1 MLVLLSDKVDGET
14 EVAKTTRTTDSM
26 QIGLRILGE
35 VEVNHD
41 IHRLDVDTTGEQV
54 SANEAT
60 GLTILEVV
68 IDAVAVTLLHLGMD
82 VEARVA
88 ELRDLLG

>member
-26 QIGLRILGE
+26 QIGLRVLRE
-35 VEVNHD
+35 VEVDHD
-41 IHRLDVDTTGEQV
+41 VHRLNIDTTGEQV

-68 IDAVAVTLLHLGMD
+68 IDAVTVTLLHLGMD
-82 VEARVA
+82 VETRVA

>member
-14 EVAKTTRTTDSM
+14 EVAETTRTTDSM
-26 QIGLRILGE
+26 QIGLRVLGE

-41 IHRLDVDTTGEQV
+41 VHRLDVDTTGEQV

-60 GLTILEVV
+60 GFTILEVV
-68 IDAVAVTLLHLGMD
+68 IDAVAITLLHLGMD
-82 VEARVA
+82 IEARVA

>member
-14 EVAKTTRTTDSM
+14 EVPKTTRTTDSM
-26 QIGLRILGE
+26 QIGLRVLRE
-35 VEVNHD
+35 VEVDHD
-41 IHRLDVDTTGEQV
+41 VHRLNIDTTGEQV

-68 IDAVAVTLLHLGMD
+68 IDAVTVTLLHLGMD
-82 VEARVA
+82 VETRVA